1 MLLKYSLIVNDFRD
15 VIEYYSEDNASD
27 MWSGPGEWNLC
38 WHRGLRDHDWEYGSK
53 LGRATGSSQPPKS
66 SLINSHNVISR
77 DSGLSWIFVD
87 IHFQL
92 LWGHKIIDYLASIVK
107 EEIGL
112 AHGVC
117 WQTEGEWGWVVV
129 VWSDVQRSVNV
140 LDPPV
145 CRPPPPPCP
154 HLKRRKPD
162 VQWREVYTA
171 TFNPTADLDFEDE
184 LNVATPH
191 HQPFSRSAKILCQNM
206 PL

>member
-1 MLLKYSLIVNDFRD
+1 MRNYNIAPWDLFHEKLNQ
-15 VIEYYSEDNASD
+15 
-27 MWSGPGEWNLC
+27 
-38 WHRGLRDHDWEYGSK
+38 RGGDIYG
-53 LGRATGSSQPPKS
+53 GFSS
-66 SLINSHNVISR
+66 SR

-92 LWGHKIIDYLASIVK
+92 LRGHKMIDYLASIVK

-117 WQTEGEWGWVVV
+117 WQTEREWEWVVV
-129 VWSDVQRSVNV
+129 VWSDVQRSENV

-145 CRPPPPPCP
+145 CRPPPPPGP
-154 HLKRRKPD
+154 HLKTLKPD

-171 TFNPTADLDFEDE
+171 TFNPRADLDSEDE

-191 HQPFSRSAKILCQNM
+191 HQPFSRSAKVLCQNM